1 MPAERAGEGSD
12 GSGSCGAG
20 PSSDPFGATR
30 SRGGERAGRFDSL
43 APTPHPPRMT
53 ALTSQKLWRP
63 YTQMKTAAPPLEAI
77 ATRGTR
83 ITLKGGR
90 ELIDGIAS
98 WWTAVHGYNHPHI
111 AATMADQL
119 MRMPHVMFGG
129 LTHAPAERLGA
140 RLAALLPGDLNHVF
154 FTDSGSVAVEVALK
168 MAVQLWLNRGETGR
182 TRVLAFRGG
191 YHGDTMGA
199 MSACDPEEGM
209 HRRFGAYLPSQVF
222 CDLPRTAE
230 AEAALDAALASHRH
244 ELAAVIVEPLVQGAG
259 GMLTHPPE
267 VLATVA
273 RLARRHGLPLI
284 ADEIFTGFGRT
295 GTMFACEQAGI
306 VPDILCLSKALTGGT
321 MALAATVATTEIF
334 SAFWSDD
341 SAAAL
346 MHGPTFMANPLACA
360 AANASLDLF
369 ETEPRLDQARA
380 IAARLADGL
389 APLDRLPGVRAV
401 RVLGAIGAVQ
411 FAGAPVLADLKRRF
425 VERGV
430 WVRPFGDIVYLTPA
444 LPIETGDLDRL
455 IRAVT
460 AVVTET
466 AGD

>member
-1 MPAERAGEGSD
+1 
-12 GSGSCGAG
+12 
-20 PSSDPFGATR
+20 
-30 SRGGERAGRFDSL
+30 
-43 APTPHPPRMT
+43 MT
-53 ALTSQKLWRP
+53 ALGTHNLWRP
-63 YTQMKTAAPPLEAI
+63 YTQMKTAAPPLEAV
-77 ATRGTR
+77 ATRGSR
-83 ITLKGGR
+83 ITLADGR

-111 AATMADQL
+111 AAAMADQL
-119 MRMPHVMFGG
+119 ARMPHVMFGG
-129 LTHAPAERLGA
+129 LTHAPAERLGQ
-140 RLAALLPGDLNHVF
+140 RLAALLPGELNHVF

-209 HRRFGAYLPSQVF
+209 HRRFGAYLPTQLF
-222 CDLPRTAE
+222 ADLPRGPE
-230 AEAALDAALASHRH
+230 QEAALDALLARHRH

-284 ADEIFTGFGRT
+284 ADEIFTGFART
-295 GTMFACEQAGI
+295 GSLFACEQAG
-306 VPDILCLSKALTGGT
+306 VMPDILCLSKALTGGT
-321 MALAATVATTEIF
+321 MALAATVASTEIF

-341 SAAAL
+341 PSAAL

-369 ETEPRLDQARA
+369 ETEPRLDQAAA
-380 IAARLADGL
+380 IAARLRDGL
-389 APLDRLPGVRAV
+389 APLARLAGIREV

-411 FAGAPVLADLKRRF
+411 FAVAPDLTDLKRRF
-425 VERGV
+425 VARGV

-444 LPIETGDLDRL
+444 LTIASGDLDRL
-455 IRAVT
+455 IEAVA

-466 AGD
+466 AGG